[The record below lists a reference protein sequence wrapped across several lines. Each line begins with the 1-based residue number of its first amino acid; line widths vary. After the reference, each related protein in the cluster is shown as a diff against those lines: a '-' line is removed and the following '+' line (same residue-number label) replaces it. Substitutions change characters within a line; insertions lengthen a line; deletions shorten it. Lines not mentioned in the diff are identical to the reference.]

1 MFRLQRKDKG
11 RLVSTVAIVDCGM
24 GNLFSVQQACQSH
37 GLDSVITG
45 DSHVVDS
52 CDAVILPG
60 VGAFGRAM
68 HVLEELRMP
77 PALKQAAE
85 DGRPLLGICLGMQL
99 LVSRSS
105 EFGSHNGLGIV
116 SGRVDR
122 FDLAPDADGRLPRVP
137 HVGWNRIKKVESF
150 DPQDGAI
157 NLLSGI
163 PNGAFMYFVHSY
175 CVKLEDSRLAI
186 TTSSYGGKDFCSGF
200 RAGNVVGLQFH
211 PERSGAEGLRVYDN
225 LAGFLRG
232 KEPTGLRGN
241 A

>member
-1 MFRLQRKDKG
+1 M
-11 RLVSTVAIVDCGM
+11 LVSTVAIVDCGM
-24 GNLFSVQQACQSH
+24 GNLFSVQQACQCH

-45 DSHVVDS
+45 DFHVVDS

-68 HVLEELRMP
+68 HVLEELKMP

-122 FDLAPDADGRLPRVP
+122 FSLGLDSNGRLPRVP
-137 HVGWNRIKKVESF
+137 HVGWNRIKKAGSF
-150 DPQDGAI
+150 DPEDGAM
-157 NLLSGI
+157 NLLSSI
-163 PNGAFMYFVHSY
+163 PVGAFMYFVHSY
-175 CVKLEDSRLAI
+175 CVELEDSRLAI
-186 TTSSYGGKDFCSGF
+186 TTSSYGGEDFCSGF
-200 RAGNVVGLQFH
+200 QAGNVVGLQFH
-211 PERSGAEGLRVYDN
+211 PERSGLEGLRVYDN
-225 LAGFLRG
+225 LARFLSG
-232 KEPTGLRGN
+232 KVPPGPNREP
-241 A
+241 